1 VDQLSSVFVTSP
13 GLWVQP
19 VVMPFG
25 DPQSWTLVD
34 QDAAVVEPVEAF
46 LSHLH
51 AIERSPNTVKARQR
65 RLVTGGCACLF
76 LTQLKEMTQTRVVGT
91 QRVQL
96 TRETLDTANGQLLC
110 AAHSSAEGSTLAS
123 APRALSPLWTPS

>member
-1 VDQLSSVFVTSP
+1 MDQLSSVSVTSP
-13 GLWVQP
+13 GLRVQP

-51 AIERSPNTVKARQR
+51 AS
-65 RLVTGGCACLF
+65 
-76 LTQLKEMTQTRVVGT
+76 
-91 QRVQL
+91 
-96 TRETLDTANGQLLC
+96 
-110 AAHSSAEGSTLAS
+110 
-123 APRALSPLWTPS
+123 RALTEHGQGLCP